1 MQAGVDAVE
10 KAYATWE
17 KKVKRGFLRLIIL
30 KRFRD
35 KEEGNFPKL
44 TGMDIINFIASY
56 SHNRWIP
63 SPGSVYP
70 ILREMQ
76 QLGMIEEV
84 ETDNKKE
91 KVYQITSI
99 GLKVFDRLRTNSPLF
114 HGEMPDLSDPK
125 SLENFKKRIRSYF
138 SNKSSD
144 DLKRY
149 RNQFLTMIDVINDL
163 LGQKET
169 ISFDH

>member
-1 MQAGVDAVE
+1 METGIDAVE
-10 KAYATWE
+10 KAFATWE
-17 KKVKRGFLRLIIL
+17 KKVKRGFLRLIVL

-35 KEEGNFPKL
+35 KESGNYPQL

-84 ETDNKKE
+84 ETENKKE
-91 KVYQITSI
+91 KVYQITAI
-99 GLKVFDRLRTNSPLF
+99 GLKVFDRLRTSSPLF

-125 SLENFKKRIRSYF
+125 ALENFKKRIWSYF
-138 SNKSSD
+138 SSKSSD
-144 DLKRY
+144 DLERY
-149 RNQFLTMIDVINDL
+149 RIQFLAMAEVIDDL
-163 LGQKET
+163 LARKPLSENE
-169 ISFDH
+169 

>member
-17 KKVKRGFLRLIIL
+17 KKVKRGFLRLIVL

-35 KEEGNFPKL
+35 KEGGEFPQL

-84 ETDNKKE
+84 ETENKKE
-91 KVYQITSI
+91 KVYQITPI
-99 GLKVFDRLRTNSPLF
+99 GLRVFDKLRSNSPLF

-125 SLENFKKRIRSYF
+125 ALEKFKKKVRSYF
-138 SNKSSD
+138 SSKSPE

-149 RNQFLTMIDVINDL
+149 RSQFLAMADVIDNILSNRQD
-163 LGQKET
+163 
-169 ISFDH
+169 